1 MSKNVLLINPKLP
14 QSVANLN
21 IPVSLLYLG
30 TWLRLKGYRVNV
42 LDAINADSDSRFYE
56 RLRDEL
62 NGGVLA
68 VGVSVMTAQIASAI
82 EIFHAYYLGW
92 SSPDLVS

>member
-42 LDAINADSDSRFYE
+42 LD
-56 RLRDEL
+56 
-62 NGGVLA
+62 V
-68 VGVSVMTAQIASAI
+68 
-82 EIFHAYYLGW
+82 HAYYLGW